1 MPRDAFRLA
10 FRANMS
16 AESDTGELM
25 LYGEITQNLPKWYK
39 DNFPD
44 DKSAIDF
51 DKAVKDLKKA
61 GAKKLLLDT
70 GCLERLNAFRDNATY
85 LHFSEMDKFLE
96 NMVAASFIPHTD
108 RSLYP
113 SVPNPQSP

>member
-25 LYGEITQNLPKWYK
+25 LYGEITQNLPKWCK
-39 DNFPD
+39 DNYPE

-51 DKAVKDLKKA
+51 DKAVKGLKDA
-61 GAKKLLLDT
+61 GAKKLLLRINSP
-70 GCLERLNAFRDNATY
+70 GGGG
-85 LHFSEMDKFLE
+85 K
-96 NMVAASFIPHTD
+96 
-108 RSLYP
+108 RSDCHACHYHGRWI
-113 SVPNPQSP
+113 